1 MMSCLL
7 EQDNA
12 RAFSGN
18 DAQIHLPNSVTGRGL
33 LHQERVQLRK
43 LAHTGFRVCQI
54 NMRSMT
60 GRGRKVA
67 DLMRRRNVDV
77 LCVQE
82 TRWKGNKAKELED
95 GYKIFY
101 CGANAQGQNGIG
113 IILSK
118 EL

>member
-12 RAFSGN
+12 RAFSRD
-18 DAQIHLPNSVTGRGL
+18 DAQIHRPNSVTGRGL

-54 NMRSMT
+54 NIGSMM
-60 GRGRKVA
+60 GRGREVA

-77 LCVQE
+77 LCVEE
-82 TRWKGNKAKELED
+82 TRWKGNKAKELGD
-95 GYKIFY
+95 GHKIFY
-101 CGANAQGQNGIG
+101 CRANSQSRNGN
-113 IILSK
+113 
-118 EL
+118 